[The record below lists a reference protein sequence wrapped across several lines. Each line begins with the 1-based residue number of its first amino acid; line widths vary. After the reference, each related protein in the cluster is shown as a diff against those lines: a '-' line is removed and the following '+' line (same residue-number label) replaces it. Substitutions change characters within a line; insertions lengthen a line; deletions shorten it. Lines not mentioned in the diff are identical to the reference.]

1 MRFHWSVYD
10 NYCHTGP
17 IYMENLEIAVSKI
30 KCSLQSTCPNVKI
43 TSPRYMGPHL
53 FWPLLNYIFSLV
65 EQDQD
70 GQR

>member
-53 FWPLLNYIFSLV
+53 F
-65 EQDQD
+65 
-70 GQR
+70 